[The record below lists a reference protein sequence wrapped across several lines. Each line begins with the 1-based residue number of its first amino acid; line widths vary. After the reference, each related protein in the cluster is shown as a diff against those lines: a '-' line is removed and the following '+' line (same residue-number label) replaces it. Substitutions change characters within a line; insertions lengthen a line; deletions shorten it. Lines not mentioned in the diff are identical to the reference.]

1 MPTGATRKNC
11 FDTEDLV
18 AYKENEEVTGY
29 GFESDSEDSIHDNP
43 QLQVKGRLR
52 ERLQFWKECL
62 QAPTFILDTIKTG
75 YVLPL
80 KSEPTPY
87 FRPNQASA
95 IANATFVQQSVEEE
109 LIDSECGFCE
119 LRAMPYCRTIING
132 CKVNCGLSAT

>member
-1 MPTGATRKNC
+1 MLVDCENAGTVLPIDHNSKMNFTAGNQECEPLLRGSDNGGMMPTGATRKNC

-75 YVLPL
+75 CHSNLSLPPI
-80 KSEPTPY
+80 SDPTGH
-87 FRPNQASA
+87 
-95 IANATFVQQSVEEE
+95 QQ
-109 LIDSECGFCE
+109 
-119 LRAMPYCRTIING
+119 
-132 CKVNCGLSAT
+132 